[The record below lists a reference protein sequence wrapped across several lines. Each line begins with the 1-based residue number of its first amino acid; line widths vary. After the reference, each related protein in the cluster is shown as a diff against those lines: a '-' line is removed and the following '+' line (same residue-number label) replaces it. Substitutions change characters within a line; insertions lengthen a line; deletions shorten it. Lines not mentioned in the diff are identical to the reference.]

1 MRVLRHGVR
10 VRTHE
15 QARDAMELRTF
26 DYDGEPRQFLRH
38 LRIGTS
44 SSPYHGW
51 RCYFF
56 HDAERSK
63 IVIGHCGKHLDLR

>member
-1 MRVLRHGVR
+1 
-10 VRTHE
+10 
-15 QARDAMELRTF
+15 MELRTF